1 MKEEHEK
8 YTGKK
13 LAMLG
18 VLLLV
23 VGVMR
28 YLNFDW
34 SYVFMVVGI
43 LMILKALM
51 LKK

>member
-1 MKEEHEK
+1 MKEEHGK
-8 YTGKK
+8 DKGKK

-28 YLNFDW
+28 YLSFDW
-34 SYVFMVVGI
+34 SYVFMTVGI

-51 LKK
+51 MKK